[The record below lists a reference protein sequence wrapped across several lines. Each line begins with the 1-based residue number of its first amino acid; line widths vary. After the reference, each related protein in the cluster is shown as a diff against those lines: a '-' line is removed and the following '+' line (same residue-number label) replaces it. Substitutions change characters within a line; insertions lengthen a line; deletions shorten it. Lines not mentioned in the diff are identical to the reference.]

1 MSDFRLWLHNT
12 DALPRGDRVNLV
24 IGAGSSGSVPLRL
37 QPLGAESEG
46 LTAGADDR
54 QHPMSYEIG
63 DDVL

>member
-1 MSDFRLWLHNT
+1 MPGPGVT
-12 DALPRGDRVNLV
+12 QVNLV
-24 IGAGSSGSVPLRL
+24 IGAGSPGSVPLRL